1 MAEEKGGKEMNVN
14 MSYVDLIE
22 KPKSE
27 APKKEGKTEEGIA
40 GFKNLLK
47 DKSQK
52 KSTGSDNTKPE
63 AKNNGEEAGVQYIG
77 NNTANNKVVENDVP
91 VQEQKLPEEFL
102 QSIFSPVIFQGNK
115 NSLELSG
122 KINPAQLL
130 KSLNP
135 SEQSEKVEGPITV
148 ANEFENLISDES
160 KKQTNEVLPK
170 GPGLALMGKK
180 SEHTEAIVPEKN
192 QMVLE
197 GPGAVKKET
206 LTGPGFA
213 EAIKESVGP
222 AFSKNEKTETK
233 EVKEEDGI
241 TLKAF
246 ENLHSRNPEPVHAI
260 RGQEDKPI
268 TMPVNENNPEELE
281 DRLSKQILSQIK
293 TGKDSMELQLEPHNL
308 GKILLKV
315 SYENNQVHV
324 SIVCSESKTLKL
336 ISQSATE
343 IGNILE
349 ANVER
354 PFQVVV
360 DKSEVDYLNNHNQ
373 DQQDGRQEQQHQQQN
388 QKQSDDGV
396 DDFAQKLRLGMF
408 GSYSG
413 EFKEAE

>member
-1 MAEEKGGKEMNVN
+1 MNVN
-14 MSYVDLIE
+14 TSYVDLID

-27 APKKEGKTEEGIA
+27 SSKKEGKTEEGIA

-47 DKSQK
+47 DKTQK
-52 KSTGSDNTKPE
+52 KSTGSENPKTE
-63 AKNNGEEAGVQYIG
+63 AKNNGEDAGVQYIG
-77 NNTANNKVVENDVP
+77 NNPSDNKVVENDVP

-102 QSIFSPVIFQGNK
+102 QSILSPGIFQGNK

-122 KINPAQLL
+122 KINPTQLL

-135 SEQSEKVEGPITV
+135 DKQTEEIKGPGVV
-148 ANEFENLISDES
+148 AKGFENLILDES
-160 KKQTNEVLPK
+160 KKQTSVVLPK

-180 SEHTEAIVPEKN
+180 PELTETNASEKSQV
-192 QMVLE
+192 VLE
-197 GPGAVKKET
+197 GPGVVKKET

-222 AFSKNEKTETK
+222 AFIKNEKTEAKEVK

-246 ENLHSRNPEPVHAI
+246 ENLNSRNPEPVHAI
-260 RGQEDKPI
+260 HGQEEKTV

-360 DKSEVDYLNNHNQ
+360 DKADVDYLNNRNQ
-373 DQQDGRQEQQHQQQN
+373 DQQGGGQEQQRQQQN
-388 QKQSDDGV
+388 QKQSDDGG

>member
-1 MAEEKGGKEMNVN
+1 MNVN
-14 MSYVDLIE
+14 TSYVDLID

-27 APKKEGKTEEGIA
+27 SSKKEGKTEEGIA

-47 DKSQK
+47 DKTQK
-52 KSTGSDNTKPE
+52 KSTGSENPKTE
-63 AKNNGEEAGVQYIG
+63 VKNNGEEAGIQYIG
-77 NNTANNKVVENDVP
+77 NNASNNKVDEDNVP
-91 VQEQKLPEEFL
+91 VQEQKLPEEFT
-102 QSIFSPVIFQGNK
+102 QSILSPGIFQGNK

-122 KINPAQLL
+122 KINPTQLL

-135 SEQSEKVEGPITV
+135 DKQTEETKGPGVI
-148 ANEFENLISDES
+148 AKGFENLISDES
-160 KKQTNEVLPK
+160 KKQTNVILPK
-170 GPGLALMGKK
+170 GPGLSLMGKK
-180 SEHTEAIVPEKN
+180 SELTETITPEKS

-197 GPGAVKKET
+197 GPGVVKKET

-222 AFSKNEKTETK
+222 AFVKNEKTEPKEAK

-246 ENLHSRNPEPVHAI
+246 ENLHSSNPEPVHAI
-260 RGQEDKPI
+260 HGQEEKAV

-360 DKSEVDYLNNHNQ
+360 DKADVDYLNNRNQ
-373 DQQDGRQEQQHQQQN
+373 DQQGGGQEQQRQQQN
-388 QKQSDDGV
+388 HKQSDDGG

>member
-1 MAEEKGGKEMNVN
+1 MNVN
-14 MSYVDLIE
+14 TSYIDLID

-27 APKKEGKTEEGIA
+27 APKKEGKTEEGIV

-47 DKSQK
+47 DKNQK
-52 KSTGSDNTKPE
+52 KSTGSENSKPE
-63 AKNNGEEAGVQYIG
+63 AKNNGEEAGIQFIG
-77 NNTANNKVVENDVP
+77 NNPSNNKVVEDNVP

-102 QSIFSPVIFQGNK
+102 QSIFSPGIFQGNK

-122 KINPAQLL
+122 KINPTQLL

-135 SEQSEKVEGPITV
+135 DKQTEETKGPGTV
-148 ANEFENLISDES
+148 ASGFENLILDES
-160 KKQTNEVLPK
+160 KKQTGVVLPK
-170 GPGLALMGKK
+170 GPGLELMGKK
-180 SEHTEAIVPEKN
+180 PELAETIAPEKS
-192 QMVLE
+192 QVVLE
-197 GPGAVKKET
+197 GPGVVKKEA

-222 AFSKNEKTETK
+222 AFTKAVKTEAKEVK

-241 TLKAF
+241 ALKAF

-260 RGQEDKPI
+260 HGQEEKTV
-268 TMPVNENNPEELE
+268 TMPVNENNLEEME

-336 ISQSATE
+336 ISQSAAE

-360 DKSEVDYLNNHNQ
+360 DKSEVDYLNNRNQ
-373 DQQDGRQEQQHQQQN
+373 DQQGSGQEQQHQQQN
-388 QKQSDDGV
+388 QKQSDDGG

>member
-1 MAEEKGGKEMNVN
+1 MNVN
-14 MSYVDLIE
+14 TSYVDLID

-27 APKKEGKTEEGIA
+27 SPKKEGKTDEGIA
-40 GFKNLLK
+40 GFKNMLK
-47 DKSQK
+47 DKTQK
-52 KSTGSDNTKPE
+52 KSTSSDNSKPE
-63 AKNNGEEAGVQYIG
+63 AKNNGEEAGIQYIG
-77 NNTANNKVVENDVP
+77 NNPSNNKVVENDLP
-91 VQEQKLPEEFL
+91 VKEQKLPEDFS
-102 QSIFSPVIFQGNK
+102 QSILSPGIFQGNK

-122 KINPAQLL
+122 KINPTQLL
-130 KSLNP
+130 KSFNP
-135 SEQSEKVEGPITV
+135 DKQTEETKGPGVV
-148 ANEFENLISDES
+148 AKGFDNLILDES
-160 KKQTNEVLPK
+160 KNQAGVALPK

-180 SEHTEAIVPEKN
+180 SELTETNTPEKS
-192 QMVLE
+192 QVVLE
-197 GPGAVKKET
+197 GPGVVKKET

-222 AFSKNEKTETK
+222 AFTKNVKTEAKEVKEPK

-246 ENLHSRNPEPVHAI
+246 ENLHSRNPEPVHSI
-260 RGQEDKPI
+260 HGKEEKTV

-293 TGKDSMELQLEPHNL
+293 TGKNIMELQLEPHNL

-360 DKSEVDYLNNHNQ
+360 DKADVDYLNNHNQ
-373 DQQDGRQEQQHQQQN
+373 HQQGGGQEQQRQQQN
-388 QKQSDDGV
+388 QKQSDDGG

>member
-1 MAEEKGGKEMNVN
+1 MNVN
-14 MSYVDLIE
+14 TSYVDLID

-27 APKKEGKTEEGIA
+27 SSKKEGKTEEGIA

-47 DKSQK
+47 DKTQK
-52 KSTGSDNTKPE
+52 KSTGSENPKTE
-63 AKNNGEEAGVQYIG
+63 AKNNGEEAGIQYIG
-77 NNTANNKVVENDVP
+77 NNASNNKVAEDNVP
-91 VQEQKLPEEFL
+91 VQEQKLPEEL
-102 QSIFSPVIFQGNK
+102 TQNILSPGIFQGNK

-135 SEQSEKVEGPITV
+135 DKQTEETKGPGLV
-148 ANEFENLISDES
+148 AKGFENLISDES
-160 KKQTNEVLPK
+160 KKQTNVILPK

-180 SEHTEAIVPEKN
+180 SELTETITPEKS

-197 GPGAVKKET
+197 GPGVVKKET

-222 AFSKNEKTETK
+222 AFVKNEKTEPKEVK

-260 RGQEDKPI
+260 HGQEEKAV

-360 DKSEVDYLNNHNQ
+360 DKADVDYLNNRNQ
-373 DQQDGRQEQQHQQQN
+373 DQQGGGQEQQRQQQN
-388 QKQSDDGV
+388 QKQSDDGG

>member
-1 MAEEKGGKEMNVN
+1 MNVN
-14 MSYVDLIE
+14 TSYVDLID

-27 APKKEGKTEEGIA
+27 SSKKEGKTEEGIA

-47 DKSQK
+47 DKTQK
-52 KSTGSDNTKPE
+52 KSTGSENPKTE
-63 AKNNGEEAGVQYIG
+63 AKNNGEDAGVQYIG
-77 NNTANNKVVENDVP
+77 NNPSNNKVVENDVP

-102 QSIFSPVIFQGNK
+102 QSILSPGIFQGNK

-122 KINPAQLL
+122 KINPTQLL

-135 SEQSEKVEGPITV
+135 DKQTEEIKGPGVV
-148 ANEFENLISDES
+148 AKGFENLILDES
-160 KKQTNEVLPK
+160 KKQTSVVLPK

-180 SEHTEAIVPEKN
+180 PELTETNASEKSQV
-192 QMVLE
+192 VLE
-197 GPGAVKKET
+197 GPGVVKKET

-222 AFSKNEKTETK
+222 AFVKNEKTEPKEVK
-233 EVKEEDGI
+233 EVKEEDGL

-260 RGQEDKPI
+260 HGQEEKTV

-360 DKSEVDYLNNHNQ
+360 DKADVDYLNNRNQ
-373 DQQDGRQEQQHQQQN
+373 DQQGGGQEQQRQQQN
-388 QKQSDDGV
+388 QKQSDDGG